1 MTRNLKMY
9 LEADSLTEEELIDF
23 AETGDILL
31 FTYSILLNDNRTN
44 HIAAKLQRGITS
56 SKFGKV

>member
-1 MTRNLKMY
+1 MTTNLKMY

-31 FTYSILLNDNRTN
+31 FSYNTIPIIIEPIILHLNYKEALLVVN
-44 HIAAKLQRGITS
+44 LV
-56 SKFGKV
+56 F